1 MGHAIDHTPDYTG
14 NSRASQLPVREKIS
28 DLTYGTETDQ
38 TASQQTLLGKSWRPI
53 SNTKGVR
60 VTDDTAACELIGQ
73 QVRLVENAGINP
85 KVTLPSD
92 LAYIELLLRSDQT
105 G

>member
-1 MGHAIDHTPDYTG
+1 MGHVIDHTPDYTG

-60 VTDDTAACELIGQ
+60 VTKDMGS
-73 QVRLVENAGINP
+73 V
-85 KVTLPSD
+85 S
-92 LAYIELLLRSDQT
+92 LAFECSVSSRSRARF
-105 G
+105 

>member
-14 NSRASQLPVREKIS
+14 NTRASQLPVREKIS
-28 DLTYGTETDQ
+28 DLTYGIETDQ

-60 VTDDTAACELIGQ
+60 VAKDMGSVSLAFGCSVSACSS
-73 QVRLVENAGINP
+73 AHF
-85 KVTLPSD
+85 
-92 LAYIELLLRSDQT
+92 
-105 G
+105 